1 MTVTVPRPVQPPA
14 GATPGPARARRH
26 PPAATLAGVM
36 LVLAGA
42 VYASPLVE
50 FVHDGPVSPQDS
62 YLSELSARSQ
72 PWSWAFR
79 LADGLAGALLLAAAV
94 LVTVLMVGARRR
106 AQPRR
111 TAASGGQARGT
122 AGAAVRGGAASSP
135 LGTLTAHLPV
145 QAVAVVA
152 LAVFG
157 VATVLDAAFP
167 LDCPVSQEWCV
178 ALERAGEVSAAHHV
192 HTVTSVL
199 ASTASTTLAC
209 AVAVAGVVRSPR
221 MHATAVEAALA
232 AGVIL
237 TTVGFGVWYLLFDGV
252 PGDIQRL
259 NTLCVCAVLVG
270 AGVGLIRGRT
280 TVPGRAG

>member
-1 MTVTVPRPVQPPA
+1 
-14 GATPGPARARRH
+14 
-26 PPAATLAGVM
+26 
-36 LVLAGA
+36 
-42 VYASPLVE
+42 
-50 FVHDGPVSPQDS
+50 
-62 YLSELSARSQ
+62 
-72 PWSWAFR
+72 
-79 LADGLAGALLLAAAV
+79 
-94 LVTVLMVGARRR
+94 
-106 AQPRR
+106 
-111 TAASGGQARGT
+111 
-122 AGAAVRGGAASSP
+122 
-135 LGTLTAHLPV
+135 AHLPV
-145 QAVAVVA
+145 QAVAVAA

-209 AVAVAGVVRSPR
+209 AVVVAGVVRSPR

-237 TTVGFGVWYLLFDGV
+237 TTVGFGVWYLVFDGV

-280 TVPGRAG
+280 TVPGRVG